1 MLFQTFA
8 KDQAVRSTAFQA
20 AGISGMQ
27 LVFYPQGCAGGLK
40 APGLEKG
47 HRGARPGF
55 CSLFLSCPPGCT
67 LRCWLWA
74 GRWRREA
81 RPEPGEQPE
90 PPGRPQG
97 PRV

>member
-1 MLFQTFA
+1 MTFYIWIA
-8 KDQAVRSTAFQA
+8 LR
-20 AGISGMQ
+20 
-27 LVFYPQGCAGGLK
+27 LVFYPQGSA
-40 APGLEKG
+40 
-47 HRGARPGF
+47 GARPGF

-90 PPGRPQG
+90 PPGPYRP
-97 PRV
+97 